1 MIRTSLAVSFVAA
14 VVGAASLAGSA
25 GAASTAPGCGVISAA
40 GTSFL
45 VVGLGVPCST
55 ATAVARQFAVRTVH
69 AARGSNTVVAT
80 RRLPGWGCAIR
91 NIGRP
96 AGACSK
102 GPTHTVIWSTMR

>member
-1 MIRTSLAVSFVAA
+1 VIQKALAVSSVAA
-14 VVGAASLAGSA
+14 VVGAAALVGSA
-25 GAASTAPGCGVISAA
+25 SAASTAPGCGVISAA
-40 GTSFL
+40 GTRFL

-55 ATAVARQFAVRTVH
+55 ATAVARQFAARTAH
-69 AARGSNTVVAT
+69 AARGSNTVVST

-102 GPTHTVIWSTMR
+102 DPTHTVIWSTM